1 MRNRKVRA
9 NVNLHEALE
18 EIRLWIGDRKPK
30 SYTRKGCRVS
40 MANLESKP
48 ANRVMLDVDM
58 AYPTDTSQT
67 NQCDF
72 ILFQIDDVKKC
83 IIGVPMELKR
93 GGFDASDV
101 VKQLQ
106 SGARIADSCSPKE
119 INITLVPVLF
129 YGGSTHKHQ
138 LNKLKESRIRFRGGD
153 IPINIARCGHNG
165 NLAQALK
172 KPTKR

>member
-9 NVNLHEALE
+9 DVNLPEALE
-18 EIRLWIGDRKPK
+18 EIRQRVGKNVAT
-30 SYTRKGCRVS
+30 SYTKEGCQIS
-40 MANLESKP
+40 MANIPSE
-48 ANRVMLDVDM
+48 RVVLDVDI

-72 ILFQIDDVKKC
+72 ILFQIDGVKKC

-106 SGARIADSCSPKE
+106 
-119 INITLVPVLF
+119 
-129 YGGSTHKHQ
+129 KH
-138 LNKLKESRIRFRGGD
+138 RY
-153 IPINIARCGHNG
+153 
-165 NLAQALK
+165 
-172 KPTKR
+172 